1 MLLRVSVR
9 RRFRCVH
16 RIRQHQVIDDLDR
29 KMEES
34 AGLIGVIEVRLG
46 DKKMGTGDTVTIE
59 FFAVKRRRNGVKAR
73 VYLRS
78 RKGDF

>member
-16 RIRQHQVIDDLDR
+16 RIRQHQVTDDRDK

-34 AGLIGVIEVRLG
+34 AGLIGVTEVKLG

-59 FFAVKRRRNGVKAR
+59 FFAVKEGEM
-73 VYLRS
+73 
-78 RKGDF
+78 G

>member
-1 MLLRVSVR
+1 M
-9 RRFRCVH
+9 H
-16 RIRQHQVIDDLDR
+16 WIRQHQVIDDRDK

-34 AGLIGVIEVRLG
+34 AGLIGVTEVKLG

-59 FFAVKRRRNGVKAR
+59 FFAIKRRRNGVKAR